1 MGGSTARTP
10 VRFFVCCE
18 RYGVA
23 NPVFTARLVPISD
36 SAIHD
41 PNTESESAY
50 CT

>member
-1 MGGSTARTP
+1 MGGSTAETSA
-10 VRFFVCCE
+10 RFFVCCE
-18 RYGVA
+18 HCGVA
-23 NPVFTARLVPISD
+23 NPVFTAGLVPISD